1 MRVPVRVAWLL
12 ALGLL
17 LAGGSVPGPAA
28 AQALE
33 GLRGGGAPL
42 EIEADQGIEWH
53 RKAKQY
59 VARGNARAA
68 RGDLQ
73 IFADLL
79 TAHYR
84 ESKAGKSEIYRI
96 DADGNVRMT
105 SPGEAV
111 YADKAVYQVDKG
123 LLLLTGRD
131 LRLQTAEDLVRARD
145 SLEYW
150 ENQQVAVARGEASA
164 TRGDR
169 EIMADIL
176 TAYFKPDAQD
186 RLQLNTV
193 RADGNVRIATP
204 SEFARGD
211 GGVYY
216 VTQQIA
222 TLSGAVKITR
232 GESQL
237 NGEYAEVNLESGIS
251 RLLGAP
257 PGQPGDARVRGLL
270 VPQDQKPAGDTPAE
284 AAPGTTQ

>member
-1 MRVPVRVAWLL
+1 MRVRFNAAWVLAVSL
-12 ALGLL
+12 ALGAWAQP
-17 LAGGSVPGPAA
+17 AG

-33 GLRGGGAPL
+33 GLRSGGAPL
-42 EIEADQGIEWH
+42 EIESDQGIEWH
-53 RKAKQY
+53 RKTKQY
-59 VARGNARAA
+59 IARGNARAA
-68 RGDLQ
+68 RGDLE

-84 ESKAGKSEIYRI
+84 QSAAGKSEIYRI
-96 DADGNVRMT
+96 DADGSVRMV
-105 SPGEAV
+105 SPGESA

-123 LLLLTGRD
+123 LLLLTGDD

-150 ENQQVAVARGEASA
+150 EHKQIAVARGEASA
-164 TRGDR
+164 TRADR
-169 EIMADIL
+169 EITADIL
-176 TAYFKPDAQD
+176 TAYFKPDAED

-193 RADGNVRIATP
+193 RADGNVRIVTP

-216 VTQQIA
+216 VKQQIA

-232 GESQL
+232 GDSQL
-237 NGEYAEVNLESGIS
+237 NGEYAEVNLESGVS

-270 VPQDQKPAGDTPAE
+270 VPEGEKTGEDNGAE
-284 AAPGTTQ
+284 TAPGTPQ